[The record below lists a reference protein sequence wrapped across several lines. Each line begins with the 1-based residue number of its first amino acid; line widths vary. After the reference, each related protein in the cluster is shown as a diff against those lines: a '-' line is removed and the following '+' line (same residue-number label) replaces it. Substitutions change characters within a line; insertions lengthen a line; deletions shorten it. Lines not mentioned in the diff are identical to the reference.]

1 MRNNTETAQPGP
13 TPIPCRALV
22 SILGWAMELKHTLGA
37 TQVQETNN
45 LLFDTF
51 IADPSAYIV
60 EERREALAFH
70 KEITELCNLLEAMT
84 PEEAKNLNQFLL
96 NICEEEMKKN
106 AA

>member
-1 MRNNTETAQPGP
+1 MDNNIKTPTGTET
-13 TPIPCRALV
+13 IPCKPLV
-22 SILGWAMELKHTLGA
+22 AILGWAMELKHTLGA

-70 KEITELCNLLEAMT
+70 KEITELCKLLEAMT
-84 PEEAKNLNQFLL
+84 PEEATNLNQFLL